1 MRTDCKDRNP
11 SEEIVLRGKSHAV
24 TIAILLSLILP
35 SFGSAQSLLNPEG
48 APRYGNHALAPG
60 FSPAPARFNGLSGG
74 DIAVKSLNLGD
85 NCLGYAA
92 SDPDF
97 LIELSEE
104 FSRIT
109 FLNASAEDTT
119 LIINLPNGSWACN
132 DDTNGLNPA
141 LVFHN
146 APPGP
151 YQVWIGSYAAET
163 TDQSVLYISEAG
175 PEALPTTAT
184 GPDPGRD
191 PLYGE
196 TSLSP
201 LFQPTPF
208 TIQFIGGGRNPV
220 ADYVD
225 GEGCRGYVSEA
236 PDFSV
241 YLSDAFTEIWFAVH
255 SPADMTLLVN
265 AADGSWLCSDDYL
278 GVNPAVGLH
287 FPLSGLYDVWLGSA
301 AEGNYAA
308 GIFYVAEKDPAPSLD
323 FRIDASCE
331 GMLDTALRVGAVA
344 LVTAAAGSGI
354 VGYIAPETGSTS
366 VFLAPA
372 GSALSLVG
380 GPVCAE
386 EHRWWRADLG
396 GGRFGW
402 VADGDAS
409 TRWLEPQP

>member
-1 MRTDCKDRNP
+1 M
-11 SEEIVLRGKSHAV
+11 LGKSHALAV
-24 TIAILLSLILP
+24 AALLSFIWAALAW
-35 SFGSAQSLLNPEG
+35 AQGELNPFD
-48 APRYGNHALAPG
+48 APRYGSHALAPG
-60 FSPAPARFNGLSGG
+60 FTPAPARYDALSGG
-74 DIAVKSLNLGD
+74 DIAVKSLRLGD

-92 SDPDF
+92 SEPDF
-97 LIELSEE
+97 LIELTRE

-109 FLNASAEDTT
+109 FLVASAEDTT

-141 LVFHN
+141 SVFHN
-146 APPGP
+146 APPGA
-151 YQVWIGSYAAET
+151 YQVWIGSYAEDNN
-163 TDQSVLYISEAG
+163 DQSVLYISETG

-196 TSLSP
+196 KSLSP
-201 LFQPTPF
+201 GFQPAPF

-220 ADYVD
+220 ADHI
-225 GEGCRGYVSEA
+225 EGAQCHGYVTEA

-241 YLSDAFTEIWFAVH
+241 YLSDAFAEIWLAAH

-265 AADGSWLCSDDYL
+265 AADGSWHCSDDYL
-278 GVNPAVGLH
+278 GVNPGIGLR
-287 FPLSGLYDVWLGSA
+287 FPLAGLYDVWLGSA

-308 GIFYVAEKDPAPSLD
+308 SIFYVTEQEPTPSME
-323 FRIDASCE
+323 FSIDASCE
-331 GMLDTALRVGAVA
+331 GMLETALKVGDVA

-354 VGYIAPETGSTS
+354 AGYIAPETGSAS
-366 VFLAPA
+366 VFLAPP
-372 GSALSLVG
+372 GSALGLVG
-380 GPVCAE
+380 GPVCTA
-386 EHRWWRADLG
+386 EHRWWRADFG
-396 GGRFGW
+396 GGVYGW